1 MLINEKEVIMV
12 SEELINN
19 KDFTLKKY
27 KNKIFQIKGEIFE
40 IARSDHSGH
49 RKGESSGIT
58 LREKNSSFIFFF
70 DFDVTKLDSL
80 KTGDIVTLQGTLWDF
95 NKRVI
100 TEYDYE
106 RKKASEKYW
115 EEVERSFFIFKKS
128 SIIPVEYTHGRNVN

>member
-40 IARSDHSGH
+40 IARPDHSGH